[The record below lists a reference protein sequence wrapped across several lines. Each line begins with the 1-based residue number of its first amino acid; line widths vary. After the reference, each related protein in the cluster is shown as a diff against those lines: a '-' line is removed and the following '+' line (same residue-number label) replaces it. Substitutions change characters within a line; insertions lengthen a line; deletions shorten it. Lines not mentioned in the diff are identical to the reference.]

1 MGWLFSDAKLFS
13 LRIFFEIWD
22 DCEIPTSGSDSSSSI
37 FRLEDER
44 DGTGMALRSRQFP
57 GVWLDRRRGRARE
70 KKCALLMRPSLRAAR
85 AKDVIGNA
93 RDIRDWDV
101 WG

>member
-1 MGWLFSDAKLFS
+1 VGWLFSDAKLFS

-22 DCEIPTSGSDSSSSI
+22 DCEMPTSGSDSSSLSI

-44 DGTGMALRSRQFP
+44 DGAGIALRSREFP
-57 GVWLDRRRGRARE
+57 GVWLRE
-70 KKCALLMRPSLRAAR
+70 KKCALLMRITRLGLREAR

-93 RDIRDWDV
+93 RDKRDRDV

>member
-1 MGWLFSDAKLFS
+1 VGWLFSDAKLFS

-22 DCEIPTSGSDSSSSI
+22 DCEMPTSGSDSSSFSI

-44 DGTGMALRSRQFP
+44 DGAGMVLRSRQFP

-70 KKCALLMRPSLRAAR
+70 KKCALLTRIKRVSLREAR
-85 AKDVIGNA
+85 AKDVIGN
-93 RDIRDWDV
+93 W
-101 WG
+101 